1 MIPPLTAAPA
11 AFPASPDWARDGIAE
26 LARLDPDFAGIEAAA
41 GPLPWRSRD
50 PGFPGLL
57 RTICGQ
63 MISNQAAAA
72 IWGRVS
78 ALPGAL
84 DPAGLLALDEVA
96 LRGAGLSR
104 PKVAHVRALATA
116 IAEGRLDLV
125 ALRAATDIE
134 AVAAISAVP
143 GIGPW
148 TAQVH
153 LLFGFDRRDVF
164 PVGDVALA
172 AGLAHLKG
180 LPERPSQKA
189 LVAMAAAWSPW
200 RSLAAR
206 LLWHHWRHATGRPAG
221 EAA

>member
-1 MIPPLTAAPA
+1 MIPRLTTAPA
-11 AFPASPDWARDGIAE
+11 ASPPLPDWARAGIAE
-26 LARLDPDFAGIEAAA
+26 LAGLDPDFAGIEAAA
-41 GPLPWRSRD
+41 GPMPWRSRH

-84 DPAGLLALDEVA
+84 DPVGLLAIDEA
-96 LRGAGLSR
+96 TLRGAGLSR
-104 PKVAHVRALATA
+104 PKVAHVRALASA

-125 ALRAATDIE
+125 ALRGAPDEE

-148 TAQVH
+148 TARVH
-153 LLFGFDRRDVF
+153 LLFGFERPDVF
-164 PVGDVALA
+164 PIGDVALA
-172 AGLAHLKG
+172 AGLAHLKA

-189 LVAMAAAWSPW
+189 LVAMAQAWSPW

-221 EAA
+221 ESG

>member
-1 MIPPLTAAPA
+1 MT
-11 AFPASPDWARDGIAE
+11 E
-26 LARLDPDFAGIEAAA
+26 LARLDPDFAGIEQAA
-41 GPLPWRSRD
+41 GPLPWRRRD

-84 DPAGLLALDEVA
+84 EPAGLLLLSEEA

-104 PKVAHVRALATA
+104 PKVSHVRALALAVT
-116 IAEGRLDLV
+116 EGRLDLP
-125 ALRAATDIE
+125 ALGTLPDAA
-134 AVAAISAVP
+134 AVAALSAIP
-143 GIGPW
+143 GLGPW

-153 LLFGFDRRDVF
+153 LLFGFERPDVF

-172 AGLAHLKG
+172 AGLAHLKS
-180 LPERPSQKA
+180 LPARPAPKA
-189 LVAMAAAWSPW
+189 LATMAEAWSPW

-206 LLWHHWRHATGRPAG
+206 LLWHHWRHVTGRPAG
-221 EAA
+221 ESP